1 MIFHNEITNK
11 RKTKQMFIFW
21 YNLCFFRLSNTTIM
35 KNILLLLTASV
46 LLFSCTK
53 PKGKVSLTYNKAT
66 AVYGVLNEVRN
77 QPLLIPQQPLENPG
91 KIYVGNDYVLVGE
104 KGKGIHIFDNSNM
117 TNPIRF
123 SFIQIPYNKEFFVKD
138 NMLYAESLYDFI
150 KIDISDVYHP
160 VIVDREENVFGT
172 PLTNDKGE
180 SLIRFNYTVA
190 TDEFELNSPEAKE
203 IERKGK
209 LHIDYKGKLIPES
222 SVPTSFANSNNG
234 AGTLNRI
241 AVDFGH
247 VYILTGSKLH
257 VLDNTSTAL
266 SYIDNINLSEGMETV
281 YTYDN
286 KIYIGSQDGVLTYD
300 ASTPEKPSKISEFN
314 HTTSCDPVLPNGTRA
329 FLTLRSVE
337 NQGCNY
343 EGENTLNVID
353 MSDEDEPVIAQSI
366 EMNTPYGMA
375 IINNYLFVGQGENGF
390 SVFDISSDDEI
401 EEIATVTGL
410 VAFDIMQHPTNPNIL
425 LVTNSYGIKEYNID
439 YSTFVVSPIGT
450 INY

>member
-1 MIFHNEITNK
+1 M
-11 RKTKQMFIFW
+11 
-21 YNLCFFRLSNTTIM
+21 SNTTIM
-35 KNILLLLTASV
+35 KNILLLLSASV
-46 LLFSCTK
+46 LLFSCIT
-53 PKGKVSLTYNKAT
+53 PKGKVSITYTKAT
-66 AVYGVLNEVRN
+66 AVYGDLDAVRN

-91 KIYVGNDYVLVGE
+91 KIYVGNDYILVGE

-117 TNPIRF
+117 TNPVRL
-123 SFIQIPYNKEFFVKD
+123 SFFQIPWNKEFFVKD

-160 VIVDREENVFGT
+160 ELVDREENVFST

-180 SLIRFNYTVA
+180 SIIRFDYSVA

-203 IERKGK
+203 IEKKGK
-209 LHIDYKGKLIPES
+209 LHIDYKGRLIPES

-247 VYILTGSKLH
+247 VYILMKSKLL
-257 VLDNTSTAL
+257 VLDNSPTAL
-266 SYIDNINLSEGMETV
+266 SYINNIDLYKGVETV

-286 KIYIGSQDGVLTYD
+286 KIYIGSQSGVYIYD
-300 ASTPEKPSKISEFN
+300 ASTPENPSKISRVD
-314 HTTSCDPVLPNGTRA
+314 HAPACDPVLPYGTKA
-329 FLTLRSVE
+329 YLTLRSVE

-343 EGENTLNVID
+343 EGKNTLYVID
-353 MSDEDEPVIAQSI
+353 MSDENGPVVVQSI
-366 EMNTPYGMA
+366 KINTPYGMA

-390 SVFDISSDDEI
+390 TVFDISSDDDIVEV
-401 EEIATVTGL
+401 AKVPGL
-410 VAFDIMQHPTNPNIL
+410 VVFDIMQHPANPNIL
-425 LVTNSYGIKEYNID
+425 LVSNSYGIKEYHID
-439 YSTFVVSPIGT
+439 YTTFSVSPLGS